1 MKYGFAGVSVTAS
14 SFERWVA
21 GSADSN
27 VMLACGSVFMLTA
40 SSVTLAGGSALM
52 VVLLHFF
59 FGVPGFQGRGKRNG
73 GKIYGK
79 MMLGILMRT

>member
-40 SSVTLAGGSALM
+40 SSVTLAGGSALSGSPA
-52 VVLLHFF
+52 FF
-59 FGVPGFQGRGKRNG
+59 FFSGFLDSKVAARGMAEKYME
-73 GKIYGK
+73 K
-79 MMLGILMRT
+79 